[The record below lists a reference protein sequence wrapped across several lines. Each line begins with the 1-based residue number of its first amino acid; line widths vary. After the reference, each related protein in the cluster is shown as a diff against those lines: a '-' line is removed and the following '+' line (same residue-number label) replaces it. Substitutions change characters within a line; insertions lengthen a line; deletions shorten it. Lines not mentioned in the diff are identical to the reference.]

1 ISLTA
6 QGLNNGGQRIT
17 NVAPGVDMTDAV
29 NVGQLRQVDQKI
41 DNVVNHVNEMDNH
54 LRAGIAGANAIAFL
68 QRPNEP
74 GRNLVSFAIGGY
86 RGESAVAIGY
96 ASNSDNNKISI
107 KFGAGVNTRKD
118 VNWGGSV
125 GYQW

>member
-29 NVGQLRQVDQKI
+29 NVGQLHGA
-41 DNVVNHVNEMDNH
+41 VNQIGQRIEMMDKGY
-54 LRAGIAGANAIAFL
+54 RAGIAGNTAMMNIPQVTRPGANLLGVGLGHYKGQNAIAVGF
-68 QRPNEP
+68 
-74 GRNLVSFAIGGY
+74 S
-86 RGESAVAIGY
+86 S
-96 ASNSDNNKISI
+96 SSDNENIIFKIS
-107 KFGAGVNTRKD
+107 
-118 VNWGGSV
+118 GSATTQGDYTIGSGL